1 MNKGTILLSTNS
13 NLDMTAIAREL
24 ATFFS
29 LEAKECFTWASI
41 LGALRLVLTAKGDIF
56 IPNPNAVN
64 ILFILVARMS
74 GKSVVGGIHDAI
86 GHDKEDTIKVFL
98 YNTFL
103 SRFCYSIIFYSEFS
117 RTQFQE
123 KYEFSGNMYVYY
135 FGSRL
140 LPGQKIAK
148 KYDVIMFGRF
158 RKYSG
163 VEEFTKLIREVGSL
177 KFLFV
182 GSSVPLGLEENGNV
196 TVIRKYVSDADL
208 MKLIQASRAVVL
220 PYSSASQSGAVPLA
234 ISLGVNVV
242 GYDVGGLKEQ
252 FFGVK
257 TFLVPPNSG
266 LVKAIEQAVATG
278 GPGPEEIKRWN
289 KKRLD
294 INTNNFKDGWAG

>member
-13 NLDMTAIAREL
+13 NLDMAAIAREL

-41 LGALRLVLTAKGDIF
+41 LGALRSVLTAKGDIF

-86 GHDKEDTIKVFL
+86 GHDKKDRSKVFL
-98 YNTFL
+98 YNKIL
-103 SRFCYSIIFYSEFS
+103 SRFCYRIIFYSEFS

-123 KYEFSGNMYVYY
+123 TYEFSGDMCVYY

-140 LPGQKIAK
+140 LQGQKTAK
-148 KYDVIMFGRF
+148 KYDIIMFGRF

-163 VEEFTKLIREVGSL
+163 IEEFTKLIREVGSL
-177 KFLFV
+177 KVLFV
-182 GSSVPLGLEENGNV
+182 GSSVPLGLEEHGNV
-196 TVIRKYVSDADL
+196 TVIRKYVSDSDL
-208 MKLIQASRAVVL
+208 MRLIQATRAVVL
-220 PYSSASQSGAVPLA
+220 PYNSASQSGAVPLA
-234 ISLGVNVV
+234 ISLGANVV
-242 GYDVGGLKEQ
+242 GYDVGGLEEQ

-257 TFLVPPNSG
+257 NFLVRPNSS
-266 LVKAIEQAVATG
+266 LVKAIEQAVATD
-278 GPGPEEIKRWN
+278 GPDPVEIKRWN

-294 INTNNFKDGWAG
+294 VNKKNFKDEWAG